1 MKGVEPPRRRRQI
14 LSLVRLPIPPHP
26 QFTLYIVGGGWWIR
40 TTESNANRFTVC
52 PLWPLGKSSVFGAGN
67 RTRTYNLLITSQLL
81 YQLSHTSL
89 LRGYVLLSQA
99 VAHQVPSALRSLTSV
114 FGMGTGVSSLL

>member
-1 MKGVEPPRRRRQI
+1 MALINGDPWENRTPVTTVKGRCLDRLTNEP
-14 LSLVRLPIPPHP
+14 
-26 QFTLYIVGGGWWIR
+26 LY
-40 TTESNANRFTVC
+40 
-52 PLWPLGKSSVFGAGN
+52 GAGN

-99 VAHQVPSALRSLTSV
+99 VAHQVTSALKSLTSV